1 MSELTSKTF
10 GAFIKPQGAEGTV
23 HSKFVLEGAWLD
35 PETEISVRWT
45 YNINSDVSVPAF
57 NSPDALDKPPVYALS
72 GTGWVRDSQF
82 TGYDSF
88 SGTFGEGRIYIKT
101 GKGLVIKGPI
111 VGGPDAGGQRFVEYK
126 TFANA

>member
-72 GTGWVRDSQF
+72 GTSWVRDSQF

-101 GKGLVIKGPI
+101 RKGLVIKGPI
-111 VGGPDAGGQRFVEYK
+111 VGGPDAGGQCFVGYG